1 MINNQLDDFSI
12 SEHYQEFSV
21 TGRTLLTGH
30 SHQAWPD
37 CALSGLQEAWHD
49 ATVSV
54 DDKWEKAFK
63 KADKLKQFYAQLVG
77 DSSHEN
83 YVLAQNTHDLL
94 VRFLSALDWKKR
106 KRIVTTDGE
115 FHSMRRQLS
124 RL

>member
-21 TGRTLLTGH
+21 TRRTLLTGH

-63 KADKLKQFYAQLVG
+63 KADKLKQFFAELVG
-77 DSSHEN
+77 TPFMKTMCWLKTPMTYWFAFFPLSIGKKENVSSRRMGSFTPCVDN
-83 YVLAQNTHDLL
+83 L
-94 VRFLSALDWKKR
+94 V
-106 KRIVTTDGE
+106 G
-115 FHSMRRQLS
+115 
-124 RL
+124 